1 MKRKHQDEYLYEF
14 QPYLKAW
21 KRYRDDIYI
30 LWNGG
35 SEKLDC
41 FFWQLNY
48 KHPRIEFTIER
59 EKNGVLPFLDLSIK
73 RLPTKLITKVYR
85 KETHTQRYIHW
96 RSNQSKNC
104 KLGVLKGL
112 VHRAHLLCDIK
123 EDLLNGLEL
132 LRNVFICNG
141 YPKKL
146 VEKTITDSWKV
157 ELKKQIYNELEEAD
171 PDHHEKEEKSEYFD
185 TLHAPYIA
193 GFSEKLAK
201 DLKHINVGITFSK
214 GRTFFNSFCR
224 LKPPCAQDMRKN
236 VIYCLNCKT
245 CPQIYIGETQQWFP
259 SRRYQH
265 QYAVKK
271 KTQTN
276 GIAQHVTKTKHQ
288 IDWENT
294 IFLDSETHWR
304 RRKIKEA
311 LYIDSLNPGKQISNK
326 IMNLEKGFDI
336 SGCWKEFSSDIRKKL
351 SSKIPNLK

>member
-1 MKRKHQDEYLYEF
+1 MGPIGKSISGPIADIFMIWFEEEYVFNDSNEF

-21 KRYRDDIYI
+21 KRYRDGIYI

-59 EKNGVLPFLDLSIK
+59 EKDGVLPFLDLSIK

-123 EDLLNGLEL
+123 EDLLNELEL

-146 VEKTITDSWKV
+146 VEKTINDSWKV

-171 PDHHEKEEKSEYFD
+171 PEHHEKAEKSEYFD

-193 GFSEKLAK
+193 RFSEKLAK

-214 GRTFFNSFCR
+214 GCTFFNSFCR

-236 VIYCLNCKT
+236 VIYCLNCKSN
-245 CPQIYIGETQQWFP
+245 PQIYIGETQQ
-259 SRRYQH
+259 
-265 QYAVKK
+265 
-271 KTQTN
+271 
-276 GIAQHVTKTKHQ
+276 
-288 IDWENT
+288 
-294 IFLDSETHWR
+294 
-304 RRKIKEA
+304 
-311 LYIDSLNPGKQISNK
+311 
-326 IMNLEKGFDI
+326 
-336 SGCWKEFSSDIRKKL
+336 
-351 SSKIPNLK
+351 